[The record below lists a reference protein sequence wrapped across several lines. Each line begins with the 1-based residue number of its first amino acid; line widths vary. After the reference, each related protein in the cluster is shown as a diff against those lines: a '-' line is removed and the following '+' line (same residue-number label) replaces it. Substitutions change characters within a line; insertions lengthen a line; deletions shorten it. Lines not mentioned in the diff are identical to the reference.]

1 MGALMER
8 RGHGDAGDMG
18 TVLEGEGH
26 EDMETLLETWEH

>member
-1 MGALMER
+1 MGM
-8 RGHGDAGDMG
+8 RGTWGQCWGKGVMG